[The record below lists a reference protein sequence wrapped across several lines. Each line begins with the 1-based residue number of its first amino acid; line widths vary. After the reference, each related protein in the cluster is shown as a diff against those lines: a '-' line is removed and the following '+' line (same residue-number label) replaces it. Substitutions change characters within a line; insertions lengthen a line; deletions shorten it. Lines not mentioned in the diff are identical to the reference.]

1 MYDKKHRIR
10 NSYILISL
18 LAGVCWILA
27 LTAIL
32 FQLSDTSANAGSA
45 VPAYSSH
52 SPVYSNTNF
61 RLNAVSEHT
70 YELTPKDSVKT
81 NNKLNNSDAFC
92 IGIACIGSDSY
103 FQPFPEGSQVR
114 SYFATLLHD
123 PSLQLVSSHI
133 ETNYAD
139 YYLYSTKLNKL
150 GFPASSFGQN
160 LHIAVTKNGHI
171 YLASP
176 QIDYD
181 F

>member
-1 MYDKKHRIR
+1 MHRFLRAIGF
-10 NSYILISL
+10 SKQYSKQEIDQL
-18 LAGVCWILA
+18 LGYVMNEP
-27 LTAIL
+27 
-32 FQLSDTSANAGSA
+32 D
-45 VPAYSSH
+45 Y
-52 SPVYSNTNF
+52 
-61 RLNAVSEHT
+61 HT
-70 YELTPKDSVKT
+70 IIKSGKT
-81 NNKLNNSDAFC
+81 NNKLNNSDA
-92 IGIACIGSDSY
+92 
-103 FQPFPEGSQVR
+103 FPEGSQVR

-123 PSLQLVSSHI
+123 PSLLLLSSHI

>member
-61 RLNAVSEHT
+61 
-70 YELTPKDSVKT
+70 
-81 NNKLNNSDAFC
+81 
-92 IGIACIGSDSY
+92 
-103 FQPFPEGSQVR
+103 PEGSQVR

-123 PSLQLVSSHI
+123 PSLQLLSSHI

>member
-81 NNKLNNSDAFC
+81 NNKLNNSDAF
-92 IGIACIGSDSY
+92 
-103 FQPFPEGSQVR
+103 QEGSQVR

-123 PSLQLVSSHI
+123 PSLQLLSSHI

>member
-10 NSYILISL
+10 SSYLLISL
-18 LAGVCWILA
+18 LAGICWILA

-32 FQLSDTSANAGSA
+32 FQLSDTSANAEST

-52 SPVYSNTNF
+52 SPVYSDADY

-70 YELTPKDSVKT
+70 YELTLKDSAKA
-81 NNKLNNSDAFC
+81 NNKLTNSDAFP
-92 IGIACIGSDSY
+92 SNSVV
-103 FQPFPEGSQVR
+103 Q
-114 SYFATLLHD
+114 SYFASLLHD
-123 PSLQLVSSHI
+123 PSLQLLSAHT

-139 YYLYSTKLNKL
+139 YYLYSAKLNKL
-150 GFPASSFGQN
+150 GYPAASFGQN
-160 LHIAVTKNGHI
+160 LHIAITKSGHI

>member
-70 YELTPKDSVKT
+70 YELTPK
-81 NNKLNNSDAFC
+81 
-92 IGIACIGSDSY
+92 
-103 FQPFPEGSQVR
+103 GSQVR

-123 PSLQLVSSHI
+123 PSLQLLSSHI

>member
-81 NNKLNNSDAFC
+81 NNKLNNSDAF
-92 IGIACIGSDSY
+92 
-103 FQPFPEGSQVR
+103 PEGSQVR

-123 PSLQLVSSHI
+123 PSLQLLSSHI

-150 GFPASSFGQN
+150 GFPASSFAQN

>member
-81 NNKLNNSDAFC
+81 NNISIILTHSQKVPRLDPILLLCFMIPHFN
-92 IGIACIGSDSY
+92 Y
-103 FQPFPEGSQVR
+103 FPP
-114 SYFATLLHD
+114 T
-123 PSLQLVSSHI
+123 
-133 ETNYAD
+133 
-139 YYLYSTKLNKL
+139 
-150 GFPASSFGQN
+150 
-160 LHIAVTKNGHI
+160 
-171 YLASP
+171 
-176 QIDYD
+176 
-181 F
+181 

>member
-45 VPAYSSH
+45 VPAYS
-52 SPVYSNTNF
+52 
-61 RLNAVSEHT
+61 
-70 YELTPKDSVKT
+70 KDSVKT
-81 NNKLNNSDAFC
+81 NNKLNNSDA
-92 IGIACIGSDSY
+92 
-103 FQPFPEGSQVR
+103 FPEGSQVR

-123 PSLQLVSSHI
+123 PSLLLLSSHI

>member
-1 MYDKKHRIR
+1 M
-10 NSYILISL
+10 
-18 LAGVCWILA
+18 VLA

-81 NNKLNNSDAFC
+81 NNKLNNSDAF
-92 IGIACIGSDSY
+92 
-103 FQPFPEGSQVR
+103 PEGSQVR

-123 PSLQLVSSHI
+123 PSLQLLSSHI

-171 YLASP
+171 YLAHHRSIMTFNLSAEYVFYGNHDGFFCISSP
-176 QIDYD
+176 YTT
-181 F
+181 

>member
-81 NNKLNNSDAFC
+81 NNKLNNSDAF
-92 IGIACIGSDSY
+92 
-103 FQPFPEGSQVR
+103 PEGSQVR

-123 PSLQLVSSHI
+123 PSLRLLSSHI
-133 ETNYAD
+133 
-139 YYLYSTKLNKL
+139 
-150 GFPASSFGQN
+150 
-160 LHIAVTKNGHI
+160 
-171 YLASP
+171 
-176 QIDYD
+176 
-181 F
+181 